1 MGQRCEATVGENEAL
16 PSIWIESGPFSFHTE
31 LEIKLDPI
39 WRHIYNKNCCN
50 ISLFYLHFTI
60 WALSAAHQLANEFF
74 QKVSSWLR
82 VPHSL
87 GALMVHLTARIGRND
102 SDLFDIY
109 MSICQKKK
117 KVSHLPL
124 PLKKLISKAMSLSP
138 AASRQRTEKITPP
151 RTKYLISAIASLIC
165 PCVDIFFFTN
175 SLRYW
180 GRMMVSDQLKGS
192 LSLM

>member
-117 KVSHLPL
+117 KRVPFTASSQKANLKSNVSFSCCFQAEDRKDHTSTDQIFNFGIC
-124 PLKKLISKAMSLSP
+124 KSYMSM
-138 AASRQRTEKITPP
+138 
-151 RTKYLISAIASLIC
+151 C
-165 PCVDIFFFTN
+165 WHFFFH
-175 SLRYW
+175 
-180 GRMMVSDQLKGS
+180 
-192 LSLM
+192 